1 MMTRQC
7 PDYRMTTYT
16 FNKLA
21 QIAVAS
27 CLPSKDGARGLG
39 KNLINVHLKPKRKK
53 KLAMS
58 SVVLTIDD
66 VVSKI
71 FKHIQMQ
78 IARC

>member
-16 FNKLA
+16 FNKVA

-27 CLPSKDGARGLG
+27 CVPSKYGARGLG

-53 KLAMS
+53 PGNVK
-58 SVVLTIDD
+58 
-66 VVSKI
+66 
-71 FKHIQMQ
+71 
-78 IARC
+78 RRPYN